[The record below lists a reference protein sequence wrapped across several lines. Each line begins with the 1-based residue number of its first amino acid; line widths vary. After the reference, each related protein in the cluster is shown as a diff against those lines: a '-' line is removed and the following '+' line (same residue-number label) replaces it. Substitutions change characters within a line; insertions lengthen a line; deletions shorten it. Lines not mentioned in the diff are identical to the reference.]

1 MVMDN
6 MGEPILECPHVH
18 ARRND
23 IIQLPSTQGR
33 IEGLKNIESVESIFL
48 GTGVIVDAA
57 FRIKEVEYSFED
69 TDPDV
74 HAARADYLYD
84 KQEWQS
90 VLTRGKKTGQTD
102 AAYEAEILARRKD
115 MEATY
120 ELYIQEIE
128 RALEDSGVI
137 V

>member
-1 MVMDN
+1 MHEN
-6 MGEPILECPHVH
+6 
-18 ARRND
+18 RNE
-23 IIQLPSTQGR
+23 IYHLPSTQGR

-48 GTGVIVDAA
+48 GTGVIIDAA

-74 HAARADYLYD
+74 KSAKADYLYD
-84 KQEWQS
+84 KQEWES
-90 VLTRGKKTGQTD
+90 VLARGKKTNQTD
-102 AAYEAEILARRKD
+102 AAYEAEILARRQD

-120 ELYIQEIE
+120 DLYIQEIE